1 MPSDT
6 AEGFARAFSQA
17 WLMQDTAGLAALFA
31 QDADFLTLT
40 GQWCEGRAAIEWV
53 MKAELKGAFARARLV
68 TGRSKLRPLGP
79 EMAIVHQRFVLSG
92 ILNAD
97 GTDAGRVATML
108 IAVLQRGAEGWTAV
122 SGQFAVEG
130 A

>member
-1 MPSDT
+1 
-6 AEGFARAFSQA
+6 
-17 WLMQDTAGLAALFA
+17 
-31 QDADFLTLT
+31 
-40 GQWCEGRAAIEWV
+40 
-53 MKAELKGAFARARLV
+53 
-68 TGRSKLRPLGP
+68 
-79 EMAIVHQRFVLSG
+79 MAIVHQRFVLSG

-108 IAVLQRGAEGWTAV
+108 IAVLQRGAQGWTAV

>member
-40 GQWCEGRAAIEWV
+40 GEWCEGRAAIERV
-53 MKAELKGAFARARLV
+53 MKAELKGRLRPRAAGHRTLEAAPARAGNGDRAS
-68 TGRSKLRPLGP
+68 TLR
-79 EMAIVHQRFVLSG
+79 
-92 ILNAD
+92 
-97 GTDAGRVATML
+97 
-108 IAVLQRGAEGWTAV
+108 AERDP
-122 SGQFAVEG
+122 
-130 A
+130 